1 MNFFLKCILMQII
14 LFISS
19 SLYTQVGIGITTPDI
34 SSALDI
40 FSTSKG
46 LLMPRLTST
55 QRDLIESPAA
65 GLMIYNT
72 TSNDGQLN
80 TGTPS
85 NPIWTGIK
93 GPEIP
98 MMYTITKGSNISTT
112 STENLRVTG
121 MTLSPS
127 KGTYIALF
135 NAQMS
140 GTSVTSTIQTFGSDQ
155 GVIDLSE
162 IYQSLIE
169 LPNGKSHGLV
179 FGSGETLLSGV
190 YDATGATSITGTLTL
205 DGEGD
210 SNSIFIIRGSGSF
223 TTEAGS
229 TINLINGASS
239 SNIFWVCET
248 TLSTGANSTLKGTLV
263 SPAGAIS
270 LGANTNL
277 EGRLFTK
284 SGTLSMGKECI
295 IKAPPGSSPINLGI
309 LSSFAMFS
317 SNGAVSDA
325 EDCTIT
331 GDVGTASGA
340 ISITGTHTGLEY
352 PAGTAA
358 EDVSTNT
365 TNTTTYSIFLN
376 GVEVANSSRTIKL
389 LSSIVFLQAKVTVT
403 ADNNP
408 IEIRWKVGNG
418 ESKLKNRVLSL
429 IRSEY

>member
-1 MNFFLKCILMQII
+1 MKKILKCILIQII
-14 LFISS
+14 LFTSS
-19 SLYTQVGIGITTPDI
+19 SLYAQVGIGISTPDV

-46 LLMPRLTST
+46 LLMPRLSST
-55 QRDLIESPAA
+55 QRDLIESPAS

-72 TSNDGQLN
+72 TLNDGQLN

-93 GPEIP
+93 GAETP
-98 MMYTITKGSNISTT
+98 MTYTVTKGSNISTT

-140 GTSVTSTIQTFGSDQ
+140 GTNSITTTQTFGSDQ

-162 IYQSLIE
+162 IYQSLIA
-169 LPNGKSHGLV
+169 LPDDKPHGLV
-179 FGSGETLLSGV
+179 FGNGETLLPGV
-190 YDATGATSITGTLTL
+190 YDVTGATSIAGTLTL

-210 SNSIFIIRGSGSF
+210 SNSMFIIRGSGSL
-223 TTEAGS
+223 TTAASS
-229 TINLINGASS
+229 TVNLINGASS

-263 SPAGAIS
+263 SPAGAIP
-270 LGANTNL
+270 LGANTNI

-284 SGTLSMGKECI
+284 SGTISMGKDCI

-331 GDVGTASGA
+331 GDIGTASGA
-340 ISITGTHTGLEY
+340 ITIIGIHTGLEY
-352 PAGTAA
+352 PAGTTA
-358 EDVSTNT
+358 EDVSTKT
-365 TNTTTYSIFLN
+365 TNATTYSIFLD
-376 GVEVANSSRTIKL
+376 GVEVANSSRTIRL
-389 LSSIVFLQAKVTVT
+389 LSSIVSLQAKVTVT
-403 ADNNP
+403 TDNNP
-408 IEIRWKVGNG
+408 IEIRWKVGDG
-418 ESKLKNRVLSL
+418 ESKLTNRVLTL
-429 IRSEY
+429 IRSEN